1 MMQVEVVVKMLDPG
15 FNVCGI
21 AAKRRNKSKPWFKR
35 GTLFRSGPDDGAGDC
50 RHAEQIQGSGD
61 FPILL
66 TFPFARADLGSFL
79 KNDSSLSWS
88 CFL

>member
-35 GTLFRSGPDDGAGDC
+35 GTLFRSGPRRRG
-50 RHAEQIQGSGD
+50 RL
-61 FPILL
+61 P
-66 TFPFARADLGSFL
+66 TR
-79 KNDSSLSWS
+79 
-88 CFL
+88 